1 MLGLCLQFSRSQPAE
16 PFAELRPACAKIK
29 VNTMPAARP
38 VTQREKR
45 FAPEMKLISATD
57 LNGVITHCNDCF
69 ENISGFTR
77 NELVGQQHN
86 IVRHPDMPKEAFEV
100 MWKHLKAGRPW
111 MGLVKNRCKNGD
123 HYWVSAYVTPVT
135 ECGEVVGYESVRTCP
150 ARVDIAR
157 AEKLYARMN
166 RKRRQLQIPRYLKQL
181 MGAVGF
187 IIPALILGYSVSP
200 LASTLWLIAALLAFG
215 GMQYLQ
221 YKHDLLLISNELHG
235 VFMHPLAASTYT
247 NQHGMIGNIM
257 VGVMSL
263 RAHLD
268 AVLTRI
274 EDASQQVTEQS
285 RLGLALTE
293 TAREEMLKQ
302 NQQTELVATA
312 MHEMSLAI
320 HEISDNVHKTAGQ
333 AEQSNELAG
342 QGVKI
347 AQVTRASIEKLQDTV
362 LNIGQAVQS
371 LAAQTDAIAHAA
383 ASIESISDQT
393 NLLALNAAIEAAR
406 AGEHGR
412 GFAVVADEVRLLA
425 SNTRESAKNIGEI
438 VSNLSGQAMTS
449 VKFAEEGAADA
460 QMGLKRVV
468 ESESM
473 LAGIVEAVS
482 KISAMSEQ
490 MATAVEEQAM
500 VSQEVNRQ
508 VVEISALSDRSLQRT
523 QESAESIQN
532 SQKVSEE
539 LHELVNR
546 FRQ

>member
-1 MLGLCLQFSRSQPAE
+1 
-16 PFAELRPACAKIK
+16 
-29 VNTMPAARP
+29 MPAARP

-86 IVRHPDMPKEAFEV
+86 IVRHPDMPKEAFAV
-100 MWKHLKAGRPW
+100 MWAHLKGGRPW

-123 HYWVSAYVTPVT
+123 HYWVNAYVTPVT
-135 ECGEVVGYESVRTCP
+135 ENGAVVGYESVRSCP
-150 ARVDIAR
+150 ERADIAR

-166 RKRRQLQIPRYLKQL
+166 RKRRQLQVPRYLKQL

-215 GMQYLQ
+215 GIQYLQ
-221 YKHDLLLISNELHG
+221 YKHDLELIRSELHG

-247 NQHGMIGNIM
+247 DQQGMTGNIM

-274 EDASQQVTEQS
+274 EDASRQVTEQS

-293 TAREEMLKQ
+293 TAREEMLHQ
-302 NQQTELVATA
+302 SQQTELVVTA

-320 HEISDNVHKTAGQ
+320 HEISGNVQKTADQ
-333 AEQSNELAG
+333 AGHSSDLAD
-342 QGVKI
+342 QGVSI
-347 AQVTRASIEKLQDTV
+347 AQVTRSSIEQLRDTV
-362 LNIGQAVQS
+362 LAIGQAVQS
-371 LAAQTDAIAHAA
+371 LAAQTDAIARAA
-383 ASIESISDQT
+383 VSIESISDQT

-412 GFAVVADEVRLLA
+412 GFSVVADEVRLLA
-425 SNTRESAKNIGEI
+425 ANTRESAQNIRQI
-438 VSNLSGQAMTS
+438 VAELSTQASTS
-449 VKFAEEGAADA
+449 VKVAEEGAADA
-460 QMGLKRVV
+460 QMGLQRVL

-473 LAGIVEAVS
+473 LAGIVVAVNR
-482 KISAMSEQ
+482 ISAMSEQ

-508 VVEISALSDRSLQRT
+508 VADIAGLSERSLQRT
-523 QESAESIQN
+523 QESATSIRN
-532 SQKVSEE
+532 SQRVSEQ

-546 FRQ
+546 FRP

>member
-1 MLGLCLQFSRSQPAE
+1 MNRNRS
-16 PFAELRPACAKIK
+16 
-29 VNTMPAARP
+29 
-38 VTQREKR
+38 VTQREQR
-45 FAPEMKLISATD
+45 FSPSVKLISATD
-57 LNGVITHCNDCF
+57 LKGVITHCNDGF
-69 ENISGFTR
+69 ENISGYTR
-77 NELVGQQHN
+77 NELVGQHHN

-123 HYWVSAYVTPVT
+123 YYWVSAYVTPVT
-135 ECGEVVGYESVRTCP
+135 ERGEVVGYESVRTCP
-150 ARVDIAR
+150 ERVDIAR

-166 RKRRQLQIPRYLKQL
+166 RKRRQFQIPRYLKQL

-187 IIPALILGYSVSP
+187 IIPALILGYSVSL

-215 GMQYLQ
+215 GIQYLQ

-247 NQHGMIGNIM
+247 NQQGMIGNIM

-274 EDASQQVTEQS
+274 EDASRQVTEQS

-302 NQQTELVATA
+302 SQQTVLVATA

-320 HEISDNVHKTAGQ
+320 HEISDNVQKTAGQ
-333 AEQSNELAG
+333 ADHSNELAG
-342 QGVKI
+342 EGVKI
-347 AQVTRASIEKLQDTV
+347 AQVTRASIEKLHDTV
-362 LNIGQAVQS
+362 LDIGQAVQN

-500 VSQEVNRQ
+500 VSQDVNRQ
-508 VVEISALSDRSLQRT
+508 VTEISALSDRSLQRT

-532 SQKVSEE
+532 SQKVSEQ

-546 FRQ
+546 FRK

>member
-86 IVRHPDMPKEAFEV
+86 IVRHPDMPKEAFAV
-100 MWKHLKAGRPW
+100 MWAHLKGGRPW

-123 HYWVSAYVTPVT
+123 HYWVNAYVTPVT
-135 ECGEVVGYESVRTCP
+135 ENGAVVGYESVRSCP
-150 ARVDIAR
+150 ERADIAR
-157 AEKLYARMN
+157 AEKLYARIN
-166 RKRRQLQIPRYLKQL
+166 RKRRQLKVPRYLKQL

-215 GMQYLQ
+215 GIQYLQ
-221 YKHDLLLISNELHG
+221 YKYDLELIRSELHG

-247 NQHGMIGNIM
+247 DQQGMTGNIM

-274 EDASQQVTEQS
+274 EDASRQVSEQS

-293 TAREEMLKQ
+293 TARGEIINQ
-302 NQQTELVATA
+302 TQQTELVATA
-312 MHEMSLAI
+312 MQEMSLAI
-320 HEISDNVHKTAGQ
+320 HEISENVQKTAGQ
-333 AEQSNELAG
+333 ADHSSDLAN
-342 QGVKI
+342 QGVEI
-347 AQVTRASIEKLQDTV
+347 AHITRTSIEQLRSTV
-362 LNIGQAVQS
+362 SDIGQAVKQ
-371 LAAQTDAIAHAA
+371 LAQQTDAIARAA
-383 ASIESISDQT
+383 ASIETISDQT

-412 GFAVVADEVRLLA
+412 GFSVVADEVRLLA
-425 SNTRESAKNIGEI
+425 SNTRDSAKNIGHI
-438 VSNLSGQAMTS
+438 VESLSAQAATS
-449 VKFAEEGAADA
+449 VLVAEEGAADA
-460 QMGLKRVV
+460 ELGLQRVV

-473 LAGIVEAVS
+473 LLGIVEAVS
-482 KISAMSEQ
+482 KISSMSEQ

-500 VSQEVNRQ
+500 VSQDVNRQ
-508 VVEISALSDRSLQRT
+508 VAEISNLANRSLERT
-523 QESAESIQN
+523 QDSAESIRS
-532 SQKVSEE
+532 SQRVSEQ

>member
-77 NELVGQQHN
+77 NELVGQHHN
-86 IVRHPDMPKEAFEV
+86 IVRHPDMPKEAFAV
-100 MWKHLKAGRPW
+100 MWAHLKGGRPW

-123 HYWVSAYVTPVT
+123 HYWVNAYVTPVT
-135 ECGEVVGYESVRTCP
+135 ENGAVVGYESVRSCP
-150 ARVDIAR
+150 ERADIAR

-166 RKRRQLQIPRYLKQL
+166 RKRRQLQVPRYLKQL

-215 GMQYLQ
+215 GIQYLQ
-221 YKHDLLLISNELHG
+221 YKHDLELIRSELHG

-247 NQHGMIGNIM
+247 DQQGMTGNIM

-274 EDASQQVTEQS
+274 EDASRQVTEQS

-293 TAREEMLKQ
+293 TAREEMLHQ
-302 NQQTELVATA
+302 SQQTELVVTA

-320 HEISDNVHKTAGQ
+320 HEISDNVQKTADQ
-333 AEQSNELAG
+333 AEHSSDLAD
-342 QGVKI
+342 QGVSI
-347 AQVTRASIEKLQDTV
+347 AQVTRSSIEQLRDTV
-362 LNIGQAVQS
+362 LAIGQAVQS
-371 LAAQTDAIAHAA
+371 LAAQTDAIARAA
-383 ASIESISDQT
+383 VSIESISDQT

-412 GFAVVADEVRLLA
+412 GFSVVADEVRLLA
-425 SNTRESAKNIGEI
+425 ANTRESAQNIRQI
-438 VSNLSGQAMTS
+438 VAELSTQASTS
-449 VKFAEEGAADA
+449 VKVAEEGAADA
-460 QMGLKRVV
+460 QMGLQRVL

-473 LAGIVEAVS
+473 LAGIVVAVNR
-482 KISAMSEQ
+482 ISAMSEQ

-508 VVEISALSDRSLQRT
+508 VADIAGLSERSLQRT
-523 QESAESIQN
+523 QESAESIRN
-532 SQKVSEE
+532 SQRVSEQ

>member
-86 IVRHPDMPKEAFEV
+86 IVRHPDMPKEAFAV
-100 MWKHLKAGRPW
+100 MWAHLKGGRPW

-123 HYWVSAYVTPVT
+123 HYWVNAYVTPVT
-135 ECGEVVGYESVRTCP
+135 ENGAVVGYESVRSCP
-150 ARVDIAR
+150 ERADIAR

-166 RKRRQLQIPRYLKQL
+166 RKRRQLQVPRYLKQL

-215 GMQYLQ
+215 GIQYLQ
-221 YKHDLLLISNELHG
+221 YKHDLELIRSELHG

-247 NQHGMIGNIM
+247 DQQGMTGNIM

-274 EDASQQVTEQS
+274 EDASRQVTEQS

-293 TAREEMLKQ
+293 TAREEMLHQ
-302 NQQTELVATA
+302 SQQTELVVTA

-320 HEISDNVHKTAGQ
+320 HEISDNVQKTADQ
-333 AEQSNELAG
+333 AGHSSGLAD
-342 QGVKI
+342 QGVSI
-347 AQVTRASIEKLQDTV
+347 AQVTRSSIEQLRDTV
-362 LNIGQAVQS
+362 LAIGQAVQS
-371 LAAQTDAIAHAA
+371 LAAQTDAIARAA
-383 ASIESISDQT
+383 VSIESISDQT

-412 GFAVVADEVRLLA
+412 GFSVVADEVRLLA
-425 SNTRESAKNIGEI
+425 ANTRESAQNIRQI
-438 VSNLSGQAMTS
+438 VAELSTQASTS
-449 VKFAEEGAADA
+449 VKVAEEGAADA
-460 QMGLKRVV
+460 QMGLQRVL

-473 LAGIVEAVS
+473 LAGIVVAVNR
-482 KISAMSEQ
+482 ISAMSEQ

-508 VVEISALSDRSLQRT
+508 VADIAGLSERSLQRT
-523 QESAESIQN
+523 QESATSIRN
-532 SQKVSEE
+532 SQRVSEQ

-546 FRQ
+546 FRP